1 MIEARGKIAAID
13 GDYALVSISDT
24 GCGRCHEAG
33 GCGGNNLTQ
42 MLCTSPKTYRVLNPR
57 QARVGDSV
65 VVVVA
70 EKSVFRGAVAAY
82 GLPLLA
88 LLAGALIG
96 LALAGEAGAIIGA
109 VGGLFFS
116 WCFLRMSGKWRNGD
130 DPDSQPFIK

>member
-70 EKSVFRGAVAAY
+70 EKSVFRGAV
-82 GLPLLA
+82 
-88 LLAGALIG
+88 
-96 LALAGEAGAIIGA
+96 
-109 VGGLFFS
+109 GGLFFS
-116 WCFLRMSGKWRNGD
+116 WCFLRMSGKWRNGV
-130 DPDSQPFIK
+130 DPDSQPYIK